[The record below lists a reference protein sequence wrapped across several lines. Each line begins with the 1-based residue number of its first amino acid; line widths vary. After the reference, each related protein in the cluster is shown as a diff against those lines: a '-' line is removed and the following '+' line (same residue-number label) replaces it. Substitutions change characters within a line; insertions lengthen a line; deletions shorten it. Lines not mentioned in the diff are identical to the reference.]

1 MFGAASLLAIVVAS
15 ETPVATAADPTM
27 RSSAAATPSLQLTP
41 AAMFELAELADSKG
55 DAQTV
60 TAVYQALEK
69 DPDPDI
75 RAEARFRHAMRL
87 VRLDRA
93 RDAAILF
100 RRLLDEKPAAALVRV
115 QLATILH
122 KLGDEEAALR
132 QLRAVRSASLPP
144 SVARFVDRLSASL
157 QASKPLS
164 FNFELALAPDSNIN
178 RSTRSD
184 TLGTIFGDFTLDQ
197 DSKEKSG
204 VGAAVRGLAQ
214 ARLSL
219 GANLDLTAR
228 AGADTNLYRDK
239 DFNDISLDLSAGPE
253 WRIGRTRLTAEA
265 GAGQHWYGMK
275 PYQRSLRIGGSL
287 TRPIGPVAQ
296 ARIDVAARWTDNRV
310 NDLQDGSGLSM
321 RLRYERALS
330 PRMLLSGFI
339 GADRFKARDDAYSTK
354 SWSAG
359 MTAYREMGRMTLF
372 AGVELGRLK
381 ADARLALLPEARKDQ
396 LRRIQLGAVYR
407 QFTFAGFAPMTRLV
421 VERNRSSVE
430 FYDYQRTRTEFGVS
444 RAF

>member
-1 MFGAASLLAIVVAS
+1 M
-15 ETPVATAADPTM
+15 
-27 RSSAAATPSLQLTP
+27 
-41 AAMFELAELADSKG
+41 
-55 DAQTV
+55 
-60 TAVYQALEK
+60 
-69 DPDPDI
+69 
-75 RAEARFRHAMRL
+75 
-87 VRLDRA
+87 
-93 RDAAILF
+93 
-100 RRLLDEKPAAALVRV
+100 
-115 QLATILH
+115 
-122 KLGDEEAALR
+122 
-132 QLRAVRSASLPP
+132 
-144 SVARFVDRLSASL
+144 
-157 QASKPLS
+157 
-164 FNFELALAPDSNIN
+164 
-178 RSTRSD
+178 
-184 TLGTIFGDFTLDQ
+184 
-197 DSKEKSG
+197 
-204 VGAAVRGLAQ
+204 
-214 ARLSL
+214 
-219 GANLDLTAR
+219 
-228 AGADTNLYRDK
+228 
-239 DFNDISLDLSAGPE
+239 SLDLSAGPE

-339 GADRFKARDDAYSTK
+339 GIDRFKARDDAYSTK

-430 FYDYQRTRTEFGVS
+430 FYDYQRTRTEVGIS